1 MSNKQAQRNS
11 ASRHSVNHATQAIKR
26 WAGVVMKEA
35 LTLSLLLV
43 AQVSL
48 LMVVTAVI

>member
-1 MSNKQAQRNS
+1 MLNQQARRNR
-11 ASRHSVNHATQAIKR
+11 ATRHSVHHATQAIKR
-26 WAGVVMKEA
+26 WTGVVMKEM

>member
-1 MSNKQAQRNS
+1 MSNRQARRNK
-11 ASRHSVNHATQAIKR
+11 APRHSVNHAAQAIKR

-48 LMVVTAVI
+48 LMMVTAVI

>member
-1 MSNKQAQRNS
+1 MPNRQARRNR
-11 ASRHSVNHATQAIKR
+11 APGHMVHHATQTIKR
-26 WAGVVMKEA
+26 WTGVLMKEM

>member
-1 MSNKQAQRNS
+1 MPNRQARRNR
-11 ASRHSVNHATQAIKR
+11 APRHTVHHATQTIKR
-26 WAGVVMKEA
+26 WTGVVMKEM